1 MSRSVKKFPFVK
13 DRQSCKWGKRYCNK
27 IVRKTKDV
35 PNGKAYR
42 RLIEP
47 WDYIYDYS
55 CVEFKE
61 DVIKRWEANQK
72 AKAQG
77 VNLWTLWHDE
87 ETLEEELIQWEKW
100 YLCK

>member
-1 MSRSVKKFPFVK
+1 MSRSWKKYPFVK
-13 DRQSCKWGKRYCNK
+13 DRQNCKWGKRYCNK

-42 RLIEP
+42 RLVEP

-61 DVIKRWEANQK
+61 DVIKGWEANQK

-77 VNLWTLWHDE
+77 VNLWTFWHDE
-87 ETLEEELIQWEKW
+87 ETLEEELIQWKKW